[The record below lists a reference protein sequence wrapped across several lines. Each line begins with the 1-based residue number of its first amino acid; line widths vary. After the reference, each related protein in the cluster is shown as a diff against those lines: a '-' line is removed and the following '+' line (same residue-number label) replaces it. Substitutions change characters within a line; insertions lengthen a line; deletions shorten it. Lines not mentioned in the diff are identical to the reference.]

1 MELIIREFLK
11 VSTLYLST
19 TFRGFTPMSAVEL
32 DIQKFINQTQEDVP
46 SDVSVLTP
54 EGDYPMYVKPGST
67 KIIFGISEKG
77 PWAMY
82 TARVVV
88 DDPAVRELTN
98 LEAPGARVRLF
109 LDVTEDS
116 TEEQITLVKGA
127 NRNTALG
134 KLLKATG
141 NDKQGWTYGNIEGVP
156 FKGKIVHKVDDRDAT
171 RKNVEV
177 AAFAKL

>member
-1 MELIIREFLK
+1 MELIIREFLQ
-11 VSTLYLST
+11 VSARHLST
-19 TFRGFTPMSAVEL
+19 TFRGFTIMSAVEL
-32 DIQKFINQTQEDVP
+32 DIQKFISQTQDDVP

-54 EGDYPMYVKPGST
+54 EGEYPMYVKPGST
-67 KIIFGISEKG
+67 QIIFGISEKG

-82 TARVVV
+82 VARVVV
-88 DDPAVRELTN
+88 DDPSVRELTN
-98 LEAPGARVRLF
+98 LENPGARIRLF

-127 NRNTALG
+127 NRNTSLG

-141 NDKQGWTYGNIEGVP
+141 NDKQGWTYGAIEGVP
-156 FKGKIVHKVDDRDAT
+156 FKGRVIHKADDRDAT

-177 AAFAKL
+177 SAFAKL